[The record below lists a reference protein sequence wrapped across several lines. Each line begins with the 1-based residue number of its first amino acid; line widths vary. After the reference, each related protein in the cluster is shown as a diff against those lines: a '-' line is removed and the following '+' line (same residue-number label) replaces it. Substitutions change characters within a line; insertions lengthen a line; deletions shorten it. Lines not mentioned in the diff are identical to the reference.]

1 LYLLRKAWIPAIALA
16 LVAAACSTLK
26 QPSPRIAFYTLE
38 YPPPRVEDLK
48 PLSATLQ
55 VDRFGVAPMYNT
67 NQMVYRDS
75 AFRREAYVYHR
86 WRSNPGDLVTYFIA
100 RDLRESGL
108 FKAVSPCAAGLLS
121 QYVLEG
127 SVEEYFEW
135 ETEETWKAVVTV
147 SITLLV
153 DTEPDASKKVLSQK
167 TISSS
172 KPCKQK
178 NPVGFAEAMS
188 EAVAEISRE
197 TIKSVHSH
205 LKNREP

>member
-1 LYLLRKAWIPAIALA
+1 LYLVRKIWIPAIALA
-16 LVAAACSTLK
+16 FLAVACSTLK

-55 VDRFGVAPMYNT
+55 VDRFSVAPMYNT

-75 AFRREAYVYHR
+75 AFRRESYNYHR

-108 FKAVSPCAAGLLS
+108 FKAVSPRAAGIFS
-121 QYVLEG
+121 QYALEG

-135 ETEETWKAVVTV
+135 ETEETWKAVLTV

-153 DTEPDASKKVLSQK
+153 DTEPDASKKVLFQK
-167 TISSS
+167 TVSSS
-172 KPCKQK
+172 KPCRQK
-178 NPVGFAEAMS
+178 NPLGFAEAMS
-188 EAVAEISRE
+188 EAVAEISME
-197 TIKSVHSH
+197 TIKSIHHH
-205 LKNREP
+205 LKNREG

>member
-1 LYLLRKAWIPAIALA
+1 MHLIRKTWIPAIALA
-16 LVAAACSTLK
+16 LVAAACSTPR
-26 QPSPRIAFYTLE
+26 QPSPRIAFHTLE

-55 VDRFGVAPMYNT
+55 VDRFSVAPMYNT

-75 AFRREAYVYHR
+75 AFRRESYFYHR

-108 FKAVSPCAAGLLS
+108 FRAVSPRAAGVFS
-121 QYVLEG
+121 QYILEG

-135 ETEETWKAVVTV
+135 ETEEAWKAVLTV
-147 SITLLV
+147 SITLIL
-153 DTEPDASKKVLSQK
+153 DTEPDASKKVLFQK
-167 TISSS
+167 TIGSS
-172 KPCKQK
+172 KPFKQK

-188 EAVAEISRE
+188 EAMAEISRE
-197 TIKSVHSH
+197 TIKSIQYH
-205 LKNREP
+205 LKNRE

>member
-1 LYLLRKAWIPAIALA
+1 MHLIRKTWIPAIALA
-16 LVAAACSTLK
+16 LVAAACSPLK
-26 QPSPRIAFYTLE
+26 QPSPRIAFHTLE

-55 VDRFGVAPMYNT
+55 VDRFSVAPMYNT

-75 AFRREAYVYHR
+75 AFRRESYFYHR

-108 FKAVSPCAAGLLS
+108 FRAVSPRAADVFS
-121 QYVLEG
+121 QYILEG

-135 ETEETWKAVVTV
+135 ETEEAWKAILTV
-147 SITLLV
+147 SITLLLG
-153 DTEPDASKKVLSQK
+153 TEPDASKKVLFQK
-167 TISSS
+167 TIGSS
-172 KPCKQK
+172 KPFKQK

-188 EAVAEISRE
+188 EAMADISRE
-197 TIKSVHSH
+197 TIKSIQYH
-205 LKNREP
+205 LKNRE